1 MTVVSRVWL
10 SAKAWTIRSME
21 FSRPECCSGWP
32 FPSPGGLSSPETEP
46 KSLTSQADALQA
58 EHQAIPRTLEWV
70 ADPFSS
76 RSSWPRNRTGVSCIA
91 GVFFTNWVNREASLL
106 GKQRLIGRKAGSKQ
120 LWRGWLPFSKTKNP
134 SVLWLIHA
142 DVWQK
147 PAQYCQAIILQLKI
161 NLKKT
166 KENLSL
172 NHAAPFTCSLNVL
185 NPQTKTLK
193 VLPSP
198 TLSSSPQPRFCSL
211 TLWNCSPLCLRN
223 GLPTGEGGELLA
235 LQVVGAR
242 WQGSEKAASAV
253 TRV

>member
-76 RSSWPRNRTGVSCIA
+76 RSSWPRNRTGVSCIT

-120 LWRGWLPFSKTKNP
+120 LWRGWLPSSKTKNP

-161 NLKKT
+161 NLKKN
-166 KENLSL
+166 KRKPL
-172 NHAAPFTCSLNVL
+172 
-185 NPQTKTLK
+185 
-193 VLPSP
+193 
-198 TLSSSPQPRFCSL
+198 PQPC
-211 TLWNCSPLCLRN
+211 CPLHLQPERAQ
-223 GLPTGEGGELLA
+223 PTNEDPEGAAQPHALLLA
-235 LQVVGAR
+235 TA
-242 WQGSEKAASAV
+242 
-253 TRV
+253 